1 MVTQTLPQ
9 TILHACPCA
18 LFYIN
23 MSISLMEAGNAGE
36 HLNTCMCVLV
46 HPHTLMPVGS
56 TDSGRIRGVSSTCV
70 HICRVEYARL
80 RG

>member
-1 MVTQTLPQ
+1 MQ
-9 TILHACPCA
+9 A
-18 LFYIN
+18 
-23 MSISLMEAGNAGE
+23 ENASE

-70 HICRVEYARL
+70 HVCRGEYACL